1 MVDEPKINFFG
12 GILHGCEQFRYVCIN
27 IYLYTH
33 IKVVWGFLRA
43 FRWSAEWEFPRWF
56 EGEVL
61 IK

>member
-1 MVDEPKINFFG
+1 VSNSDM
-12 GILHGCEQFRYVCIN
+12 YVYIY

-43 FRWSAEWEFPRWF
+43 FRWSAEWEFPCWF
-56 EGEVL
+56 GGEVL